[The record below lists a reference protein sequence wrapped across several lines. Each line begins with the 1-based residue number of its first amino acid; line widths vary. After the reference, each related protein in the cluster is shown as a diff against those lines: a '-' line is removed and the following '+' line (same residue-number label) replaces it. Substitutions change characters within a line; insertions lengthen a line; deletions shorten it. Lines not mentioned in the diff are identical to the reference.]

1 MRSSTPASS
10 RRILAMKSSPAAP
23 APARTGSGFHHREA
37 NLLRIFI
44 CYAHKNSKALIQ
56 RRKGSRT
63 SCQRGSES
71 IERRLQDRGG
81 GQRAHENQSKE
92 CPKGNKCRGDRYL
105 SGNAPSNTRTAAP
118 LTRGTSFLPLVE
130 TSTS

>member
-1 MRSSTPASS
+1 M
-10 RRILAMKSSPAAP
+10 
-23 APARTGSGFHHREA
+23 
-37 NLLRIFI
+37 LR
-44 CYAHKNSKALIQ
+44 AQNPKALIQ

-71 IERRLQDRGG
+71 IERRLQDRGDG
-81 GQRAHENQSKE
+81 RRAHENPSKE
-92 CPKGNKCRGDRYL
+92 CPKGNKCRRDGYL

-130 TSTS
+130 TSTSILLGRPISTPWRILSVWPGESLPCLTR